1 MFVLCGKKAE
11 VISMRELKIAALNE
25 NLPEVLKFIGESLEN
40 AGCKPADS
48 TRIEVSVEE
57 IFSNIANYA
66 YNPETGSA
74 TVSVELSE
82 NPLKVI
88 ISFADNGTPYNPLAK
103 EDPNLNLAIS
113 ERKRGGLGIFMTKKF
128 MDKVSYEYKDG
139 MNILTIEKLF

>member
-11 VISMRELKIAALNE
+11 VIRMRELKIAALNE

-48 TRIEVSVEE
+48 TRIEVAVEE

>member
-1 MFVLCGKKAE
+1 
-11 VISMRELKIAALNE
+11 MRELKIAALNE

-48 TRIEVSVEE
+48 TRIEVAVEE

-66 YNPETGSA
+66 YNPMTGSA

-82 NPLKVI
+82 NPLKI
-88 ISFADNGTPYNPLAK
+88 ILSFSDNGKPYNPLAK
-103 EDPNLNLAIS
+103 EDPNVKLAVS

-128 MDKVSYEYKDG
+128 MDNVAYEYKDG

>member
-1 MFVLCGKKAE
+1 
-11 VISMRELKIAALNE
+11 MRELKIAALNE

-48 TRIEVSVEE
+48 TRIEVAVEE

-66 YNPETGSA
+66 YNPMTGSA

-82 NPLKVI
+82 NPLKII
-88 ISFADNGTPYNPLAK
+88 ISFSDNGKPYNPLAK
-103 EDPNLNLAIS
+103 EDPNVKLAVS

-128 MDKVSYEYKDG
+128 MDNVAYEYKDG

>member
-1 MFVLCGKKAE
+1 
-11 VISMRELKIAALNE
+11 MRELKITALNE
-25 NLPEVLKFIGESLEN
+25 NLPEVLKFIGESLDQ

-48 TRIEVSVEE
+48 TRIEVAVEE

-74 TVSVELSE
+74 TVSVEMSE
-82 NPLKVI
+82 DPLKII
-88 ISFADNGTPYNPLAK
+88 ISFSDNGTPYNPLER
-103 EDPNLNLAIS
+103 EDPNLKLSVS
-113 ERKRGGLGIFMTKKF
+113 ERNRGGLGIFMTKKF

>member
-1 MFVLCGKKAE
+1 
-11 VISMRELKIAALNE
+11 MRELKITALNE
-25 NLPEVLKFIGESLEN
+25 NLPEVLKFIGESLDQ

-48 TRIEVSVEE
+48 TRIEVAVEE

-74 TVSVELSE
+74 TVSVEMSE
-82 NPLKVI
+82 DPLRII
-88 ISFADNGTPYNPLAK
+88 ISFSDNGTPYNPLER
-103 EDPNLNLAIS
+103 EDPNLKLSVS
-113 ERKRGGLGIFMTKKF
+113 ERNRGGLGIFMTKKF

>member
-1 MFVLCGKKAE
+1 
-11 VISMRELKIAALNE
+11 MRELKMAALNE
-25 NLPEVLKFIGESLEN
+25 NLPEVLKFIGESLDS

-48 TRIEVSVEE
+48 TRIEVAVEE

-66 YNPETGSA
+66 YNPMTGSA

-82 NPLKVI
+82 NPLKII
-88 ISFADNGTPYNPLAK
+88 ISFSDNGKPYNPLAK
-103 EDPNLNLAIS
+103 EDPNVKLAVS

-139 MNILTIEKLF
+139 MNILTIEKFC